1 MARSSSI
8 DADVETG
15 FRGPTVCRTVGIS
28 YRQLDYWARTELVTP
43 SVRDADGSG
52 SQRMASFND
61 VVQLRVIK
69 KLLDAGVSLPK
80 IRRAVDY
87 LRDELKL
94 PIEDVTLV
102 SDGKTIHACISAN
115 EVVDLLAGGQGV
127 FAIAVGKV
135 YEELQ
140 GSIREFPMSEE
151 KKRATNANTPE
162 ATGADP
168 RCHRRDP

>member
-1 MARSSSI
+1 MARASSV
-8 DADVETG
+8 DAGVETG

-52 SQRMASFND
+52 SQRMYSFND

-87 LRDELKL
+87 LRDELKM
-94 PIEDVTLV
+94 PISDVTIV
-102 SDGKTIHACISAN
+102 SDGKTIHACLSAN

-140 GSIREFPMSEE
+140 GRVREFPTPEQG
-151 KKRATNANTPE
+151 KRAPDEDTTQAH
-162 ATGADP
+162 GG
-168 RCHRRDP
+168 

>member
-1 MARSSSI
+1 M
-8 DADVETG
+8 
-15 FRGPTVCRTVGIS
+15 
-28 YRQLDYWARTELVTP
+28 Y
-43 SVRDADGSG
+43 
-52 SQRMASFND
+52 SFND

-87 LRDELKL
+87 LRDELKM
-94 PIEDVTLV
+94 PISDVTLV
-102 SDGKTIHACISAN
+102 SDGKTIHACLSPN

-140 GSIREFPMSEE
+140 GRVREFPVREQG
-151 KKRATNANTPE
+151 KRAADEDTE
-162 ATGADP
+162 AHGS
-168 RCHRRDP
+168 

>member
-1 MARSSSI
+1 MARSLSV
-8 DADVETG
+8 DAGVETG

-52 SQRMASFND
+52 SQRMYSFND

-140 GSIREFPMSEE
+140 GSIKKFPASEE
-151 KKRATNANTPE
+151 EKRATHDDTTE
-162 ATGADP
+162 AHGG
-168 RCHRRDP
+168 

>member
-1 MARSSSI
+1 MVRASG
-8 DADVETG
+8 VETG
-15 FRGPTVCRTVGIS
+15 FRGPIVCRTVGIT
-28 YRQLDYWARTELVTP
+28 YRQLDYWARTGLVTP
-43 SVRDADGSG
+43 SIRDADGSG
-52 SQRMASFND
+52 SQRMYGFND

-87 LRDELKL
+87 LRDELNM

-102 SDGKTIHACISAN
+102 SDGKTIHACLSPN
-115 EVVDLLAGGQGV
+115 EVVDLLSGGQGV

-140 GSIREFPMSEE
+140 GKVAAFRKPDA
-151 KKRATNANTPE
+151 KKAVDDVTTE
-162 ATGADP
+162 ARGG
-168 RCHRRDP
+168 

>member
-1 MARSSSI
+1 MARASI
-8 DADVETG
+8 VDRSVETG

-28 YRQLDYWARTELVTP
+28 YRQLDYWARTGLVTP

-52 SQRMASFND
+52 SQRMYNFND

-115 EVVDLLAGGQGV
+115 EVIDLLAGGQGV

-140 GSIREFPMSEE
+140 GQVAHFKKPDE
-151 KKRATNANTPE
+151 KKADDDDTE
-162 ATGADP
+162 AHGG
-168 RCHRRDP
+168 

>member
-1 MARSSSI
+1 MARAI
-8 DADVETG
+8 AVEQG

-28 YRQLDYWARTELVTP
+28 YRQLDYWARTSLVTP

-52 SQRMASFND
+52 SQRMYSFND

-87 LRDELKL
+87 LRDELQM

-102 SDGKTIHACISAN
+102 SDGKTIHACLSPN

-140 GSIREFPMSEE
+140 GSISDFKKPALKKSELDDE
-151 KKRATNANTPE
+151 TE
-162 ATGADP
+162 AHSG
-168 RCHRRDP
+168 

>member
-1 MARSSSI
+1 MTRSSNL
-8 DADVETG
+8 DAGVETG

-52 SQRMASFND
+52 SQRMYSFND
-61 VVQLRVIK
+61 VVQLRVLK

-87 LRDELKL
+87 LRDELQL

-102 SDGKTIHACISAN
+102 SDGKTIHACLSAN
-115 EVVDLLAGGQGV
+115 EVVDLLSGGQGV

-140 GSIREFPMSEE
+140 GSIREFPALEQE
-151 KKRATNANTPE
+151 KRANNDDTTE
-162 ATGADP
+162 AHGS
-168 RCHRRDP
+168 

>member
-1 MARSSSI
+1 MARAMNI
-8 DADVETG
+8 EAG

-52 SQRMASFND
+52 SQRMYSFND

-87 LRDELKL
+87 LRDELKM

-102 SDGKTIHACISAN
+102 SDGKTIHACLSPN

-140 GSIREFPMSEE
+140 GSIAQFKKPEQRKSELDD
-151 KKRATNANTPE
+151 TTE
-162 ATGADP
+162 AHGG
-168 RCHRRDP
+168 

>member
-1 MARSSSI
+1 MARSSNL
-8 DADVETG
+8 DAGIETG

-52 SQRMASFND
+52 SQRMYSFND

-87 LRDELKL
+87 LRDELQL

-102 SDGKTIHACISAN
+102 SDGKTIHACLSAN

-140 GSIREFPMSEE
+140 GSIREFPTSEA
-151 KKRATNANTPE
+151 KKVTNDDTTE
-162 ATGADP
+162 AHGS
-168 RCHRRDP
+168 

>member
-1 MARSSSI
+1 MAGTSSV
-8 DADVETG
+8 DAGVETG

-52 SQRMASFND
+52 SQRMYSFND

-87 LRDELKL
+87 LRDELKM
-94 PIEDVTLV
+94 PISDVTLV
-102 SDGKTIHACISAN
+102 SDGKTIHACLSPN

-140 GSIREFPMSEE
+140 GRVREFPAREQG
-151 KKRATNANTPE
+151 KRATDEDTTE
-162 ATGADP
+162 A
-168 RCHRRDP
+168 HSS

>member
-1 MARSSSI
+1 MARTSS
-8 DADVETG
+8 VEPGVESG

-52 SQRMASFND
+52 SQRMYSFND

-87 LRDELKL
+87 LRDELQL
-94 PIEDVTLV
+94 PISDVTLV
-102 SDGKTIHACISAN
+102 SDGKTIHACLSAN

-140 GSIREFPMSEE
+140 GRVREFPAREQG
-151 KKRATNANTPE
+151 KRAADEDTTE
-162 ATGADP
+162 AHGS
-168 RCHRRDP
+168 

>member
-1 MARSSSI
+1 MARSSNL
-8 DADVETG
+8 DAGIETG

-52 SQRMASFND
+52 SQRMYSFND

-87 LRDELKL
+87 LRDELQL

-102 SDGKTIHACISAN
+102 SDGKTIHACLSAN

-140 GSIREFPMSEE
+140 GSIREFPTSEA
-151 KKRATNANTPE
+151 KKVTNDDTTE
-162 ATGADP
+162 AHGG
-168 RCHRRDP
+168 

>member
-1 MARSSSI
+1 MGQATDI
-8 DADVETG
+8 DTTAEAG

-28 YRQLDYWARTELVTP
+28 YRQLDYWARTGLVTP

-52 SQRMASFND
+52 SQRMYSFND

-87 LRDELKL
+87 LRDELNM

-102 SDGKTIHACISAN
+102 SDGKTIHACLSAN

-135 YEELQ
+135 YHELE
-140 GSIREFPMSEE
+140 GSIREFRKPE
-151 KKRATNANTPE
+151 KRATDEDSTE
-162 ATGADP
+162 AHGG
-168 RCHRRDP
+168 

>member
-1 MARSSSI
+1 MVRASG
-8 DADVETG
+8 VETG
-15 FRGPTVCRTVGIS
+15 FRGPIVCRTVGIT
-28 YRQLDYWARTELVTP
+28 YRQLDYWARTGLVTP
-43 SVRDADGSG
+43 SIRDADGSG
-52 SQRMASFND
+52 SQRMYGFND

-87 LRDELKL
+87 LRDELNM

-102 SDGKTIHACISAN
+102 SDGKTIHACLSPN
-115 EVVDLLAGGQGV
+115 EVVDLLSGGQGV

-140 GSIREFPMSEE
+140 GKVAAFRKPDA
-151 KKRATNANTPE
+151 KKAVDDVTTE
-162 ATGADP
+162 A
-168 RCHRRDP
+168 RCG

>member
-1 MARSSSI
+1 MARTSSI

-52 SQRMASFND
+52 SQRMYSFND

-87 LRDELKL
+87 LRDELKM
-94 PIEDVTLV
+94 PIEVVTLV
-102 SDGKTIHACISAN
+102 TDGKTIHACLSAN

-140 GSIREFPMSEE
+140 GRVRAFPAAEQG
-151 KKRATNANTPE
+151 KRAPNDTTE
-162 ATGADP
+162 AHSG
-168 RCHRRDP
+168 

>member
-1 MARSSSI
+1 MTRTSSV
-8 DADVETG
+8 DAGVETG

-52 SQRMASFND
+52 SQRMYSFND

-69 KLLDAGVSLPK
+69 KLIDAGVSLPK

-87 LRDELKL
+87 LRDELKM

-102 SDGKTIHACISAN
+102 SDGKTIHACLSAN

-140 GSIREFPMSEE
+140 GRVRAFPTAEQG
-151 KKRATNANTPE
+151 KRASNEDTTE
-162 ATGADP
+162 AQGS
-168 RCHRRDP
+168 

>member
-1 MARSSSI
+1 MARTSNVEPG
-8 DADVETG
+8 VETG

-52 SQRMASFND
+52 SQRMYSFND

-69 KLLDAGVSLPK
+69 KLLDAGVTLPK

-87 LRDELKL
+87 LRDELKM
-94 PIEDVTLV
+94 PISDVTLV
-102 SDGKTIHACISAN
+102 SDGKTIHACLSPN

-140 GSIREFPMSEE
+140 GRVREFPSREQG
-151 KKRATNANTPE
+151 KRAGDGDTTE
-162 ATGADP
+162 AHGV
-168 RCHRRDP
+168 

>member
-1 MARSSSI
+1 MARTASV
-8 DADVETG
+8 DPGVETG

-52 SQRMASFND
+52 SQRMYSFND

-87 LRDELKL
+87 LRDELKM
-94 PIEDVTLV
+94 PISDVTLV
-102 SDGKTIHACISAN
+102 SDGKTIHACLSPN

-140 GSIREFPMSEE
+140 GRVREFPSPVSG
-151 KKRATNANTPE
+151 KRATDEDTE
-162 ATGADP
+162 AHGS
-168 RCHRRDP
+168 

>member
-1 MARSSSI
+1 MARTSI
-8 DADVETG
+8 VDAGVETG

-52 SQRMASFND
+52 SQRMYSFND

-87 LRDELKL
+87 LREELQM

-102 SDGKTIHACISAN
+102 SDGKTIHACLSAN

-140 GSIREFPMSEE
+140 GRVREFPAREE
-151 KKRATNANTPE
+151 GKRATDEDTTE
-162 ATGADP
+162 AHGS
-168 RCHRRDP
+168 

>member
-1 MARSSSI
+1 MTRTSSV
-8 DADVETG
+8 DAGVETG

-52 SQRMASFND
+52 SQRMYSFND

-87 LRDELKL
+87 LRDELNL

-102 SDGKTIHACISAN
+102 SDGKTIHACISPN

-140 GSIREFPMSEE
+140 GQVAAFKKPLDGEGSIDPNSE
-151 KKRATNANTPE
+151 AH
-162 ATGADP
+162 GG
-168 RCHRRDP
+168 

>member
-1 MARSSSI
+1 MMRASG
-8 DADVETG
+8 VEAG
-15 FRGPTVCRTVGIS
+15 FRGPIVCRTVGIT
-28 YRQLDYWARTELVTP
+28 YRQLDYWARTGLVTP

-52 SQRMASFND
+52 SQRMYGFND

-87 LRDELKL
+87 LRDELNM

-102 SDGKTIHACISAN
+102 SDGKTIHACLSAN

-140 GSIREFPMSEE
+140 GKVAEFR
-151 KKRATNANTPE
+151 KPE
-162 ATGADP
+162 AKKAVDDVTSEARGG
-168 RCHRRDP
+168 

>member
-1 MARSSSI
+1 M
-8 DADVETG
+8 
-15 FRGPTVCRTVGIS
+15 
-28 YRQLDYWARTELVTP
+28 Y
-43 SVRDADGSG
+43 
-52 SQRMASFND
+52 SFND

-87 LRDELKL
+87 LRDELQL

-102 SDGKTIHACISAN
+102 SDGKTIHACLSAN

-140 GSIREFPMSEE
+140 GSIREFPTLEQE
-151 KKRATNANTPE
+151 KRPNNDDTTE
-162 ATGADP
+162 AHGG
-168 RCHRRDP
+168 

>member
-1 MARSSSI
+1 MATISSLES
-8 DADVETG
+8 G

-28 YRQLDYWARTELVTP
+28 YRQLDYWARTGLVTP

-52 SQRMASFND
+52 SQRMYSFND

-69 KLLDAGVSLPK
+69 KLLDAGISLPK

-87 LRDELKL
+87 LREELNL

-102 SDGKTIHACISAN
+102 SDGKSIHACISPS
-115 EVVDLLAGGQGV
+115 EVIDLLAGGQGV

-140 GSIREFPMSEE
+140 GQVAEFKQPSDGKRSLEGSSEA
-151 KKRATNANTPE
+151 R
-162 ATGADP
+162 GG
-168 RCHRRDP
+168 

>member
-1 MARSSSI
+1 MARSSNL
-8 DADVETG
+8 DAGIETG

-52 SQRMASFND
+52 SQRMYSFND

-87 LRDELKL
+87 LRDELQL

-102 SDGKTIHACISAN
+102 SDGKTIHACLSAN

-140 GSIREFPMSEE
+140 GSIREFPTSEA
-151 KKRATNANTPE
+151 KKVTHDDTTE
-162 ATGADP
+162 AHGG
-168 RCHRRDP
+168 

>member
-1 MARSSSI
+1 
-8 DADVETG
+8 
-15 FRGPTVCRTVGIS
+15 VGIS

-52 SQRMASFND
+52 SQRMYSFND

-69 KLLDAGVSLPK
+69 KLIDAGVSLPK
-80 IRRAVDY
+80 IRRAVDF
-87 LRDELKL
+87 LRDELKM

-102 SDGKTIHACISAN
+102 SDGKTIHACLSPN

-140 GSIREFPMSEE
+140 GSIAQFKKPEQRKSELDDDTT
-151 KKRATNANTPE
+151 KAQ
-162 ATGADP
+162 GG
-168 RCHRRDP
+168 

>member
-1 MARSSSI
+1 MTRTSSI
-8 DADVETG
+8 DAGVESG

-52 SQRMASFND
+52 SQRMYSFND

-87 LRDELKL
+87 LREELKL

-115 EVVDLLAGGQGV
+115 EVIDLLSGGQDE
-127 FAIAVGKV
+127 FAIWFGTL
-135 YEELQ
+135 YIELQ
-140 GSIREFPMSEE
+140 SS
-151 KKRATNANTPE
+151 
-162 ATGADP
+162 
-168 RCHRRDP
+168 